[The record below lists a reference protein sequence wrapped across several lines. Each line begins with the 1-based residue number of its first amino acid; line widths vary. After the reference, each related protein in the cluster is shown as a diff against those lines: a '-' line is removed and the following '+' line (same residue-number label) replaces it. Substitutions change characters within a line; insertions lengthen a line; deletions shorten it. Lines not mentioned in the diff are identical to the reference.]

1 MSKEKGFATIINK
14 LPDKRRFRFFFFFV
28 FISFIFWMSTKLSKE
43 YQVAQSFDVEWSNIP
58 KDILL
63 DKKAVPIYL
72 TIEASGIEIL
82 WYRLFKNRLQLSLD
96 KVDFDSDTVFLST
109 NDQYLA
115 IQQQLFNSSKL
126 SKISP

>member
-63 DKKAVPIYL
+63 DKKAK
-72 TIEASGIEIL
+72 
-82 WYRLFKNRLQLSLD
+82 RK
-96 KVDFDSDTVFLST
+96 
-109 NDQYLA
+109 
-115 IQQQLFNSSKL
+115 
-126 SKISP
+126 